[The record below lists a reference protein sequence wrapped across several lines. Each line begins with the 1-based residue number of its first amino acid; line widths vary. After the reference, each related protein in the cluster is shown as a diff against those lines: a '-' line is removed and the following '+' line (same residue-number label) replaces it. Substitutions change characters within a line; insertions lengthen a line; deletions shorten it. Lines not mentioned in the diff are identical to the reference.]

1 MATKPSEL
9 LTSFETA
16 VRVEQD
22 ARRRLREA
30 MLTEGEI
37 LRQLRASGVST
48 SFIAIRFAR
57 AVGLPPGMATRRRAA
72 AIIRQRTRRH
82 TFLPRPAGA
91 PEPGLLDSQDS
102 QRKETEAMPRL
113 IKRIVTEEFI
123 QTVEEAVE
131 KDSSKLD
138 EESDESDETD
148 EDEADDDD
156 TEGGRATR
164 RSSPTARRNR

>member
-48 SFIAIRFAR
+48 SLIAIRFAR

-91 PEPGLLDSQDS
+91 PEPGLLDSQ
-102 QRKETEAMPRL
+102 KETEAMPRL
-113 IKRIVTEEFI
+113 IKRIVTTEEFI
-123 QTVEEAVE
+123 QTDEEDVETE
-131 KDSSKLD
+131 SSKLD
-138 EESDESDETD
+138 DESDDETD
-148 EDEADDDD
+148 EDEAGE
-156 TEGGRATR
+156 EGEPAGQR
-164 RSSPTARRNR
+164 RRPRSDRRPR